1 MAAADQAV
9 LLILYRRYRYSS
21 FSMYTGPRTI
31 NKREPEWLYDGAKL
45 RENHFRPEDSVKKK
59 DEEAREL
66 RLFAKELRK
75 GVRQQ
80 RVRDK
85 TKEKAGTLPL
95 VQRLI
100 RCCWHERRI
109 ASLWCRT
116 TWNSSDWNSSSS
128 FCRGRCSCLKTQLE
142 MLYWEPFF

>member
-1 MAAADQAV
+1 
-9 LLILYRRYRYSS
+9 
-21 FSMYTGPRTI
+21 MYTGPRTI

-80 RVRDK
+80 RIRDK
-85 TKEKAGTLPL
+85 TKEKAATLPL
-95 VQRLI
+95 AQRI
-100 RCCWHERRI
+100 IQCC
-109 ASLWCRT
+109 
-116 TWNSSDWNSSSS
+116 
-128 FCRGRCSCLKTQLE
+128 
-142 MLYWEPFF
+142 

>member
-1 MAAADQAV
+1 MRDYGSHRPSCIADSVQK
-9 LLILYRRYRYSS
+9 LQIL
-21 FSMYTGPRTI
+21 FLFIYTEPRKI

-95 VQRLI
+95 GPKNDPMPLTCTKNCKPLMQDNLKQLILKLVQFVLQREI
-100 RCCWHERRI
+100 
-109 ASLWCRT
+109 
-116 TWNSSDWNSSSS
+116 
-128 FCRGRCSCLKTQLE
+128 
-142 MLYWEPFF
+142 